1 MIKRQHDK
9 GIVTFNL
16 KDTCIIAAKLTSLPR
31 VALTQVQPLLTFHPE
46 LEIQSQTCF
55 CRDAATFG

>member
-16 KDTCIIAAKLTSLPR
+16 KVTCIIAAKLTSLPR
-31 VALTQVQPLLTFHPE
+31 VALTQVQPLLTFYPA
-46 LEIQSQTCF
+46 LEIQSQML
-55 CRDAATFG
+55 